1 MVFAKNDFS
10 TYKCSKCGTLYED
23 RELRAR
29 ISLEERMR
37 LFNNVIGIKMHNE
50 FEEHPIDKKYIKY
63 EQNPDAPN
71 IYDAAMSVEEHL
83 AGLPTKYWY

>member
-1 MVFAKNDFS
+1 
-10 TYKCSKCGTLYED
+10 
-23 RELRAR
+23 
-29 ISLEERMR
+29 
-37 LFNNVIGIKMHNE
+37 MHNE